1 MQTAVHKTKWFMP
14 LFSLALGVAM
24 LVAFWIGGNPID
36 GLAALAVMTATGLV
50 FLLGGRS
57 ETVRGLRGDGR
68 DERFVWIDRTGRCS
82 RAMSSSA
89 L

>member
-1 MQTAVHKTKWFMP
+1 MP